1 MKLGRYR
8 KLIAAVIGLS
18 ILAYIRYKGVEIMG
32 LDAIVIDLI
41 GSALTAF
48 GVYQVPNDP
57 MEDE

>member
-8 KLIAAVIGLS
+8 KLIVALLGLS
-18 ILAYIRYKGVEIMG
+18 ILFFIRYKGVEIPG
-32 LDAIVIDLI
+32 LDALVIDLI

-57 MEDE
+57 MDS